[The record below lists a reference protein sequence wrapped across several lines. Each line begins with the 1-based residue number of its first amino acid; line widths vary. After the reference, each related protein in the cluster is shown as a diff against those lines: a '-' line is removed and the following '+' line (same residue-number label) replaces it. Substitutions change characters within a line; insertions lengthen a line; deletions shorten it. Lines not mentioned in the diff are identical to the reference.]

1 MSCPGCAA
9 PTTGLYVSGCRKCA
23 LRAIAQG
30 PEFFASLRCGKVT
43 PAYAALL
50 QVHGDVAAVHAEVRA
65 LAKEIHLGA
74 TRA

>member
-1 MSCPGCAA
+1 M
-9 PTTGLYVSGCRKCA
+9 
-23 LRAIAQG
+23 RAIAQG

-50 QVHGDVAAVHAEVRA
+50 QVHGDVATVHAEVRA
-65 LAKEIHLGA
+65 LAKEIHLNA